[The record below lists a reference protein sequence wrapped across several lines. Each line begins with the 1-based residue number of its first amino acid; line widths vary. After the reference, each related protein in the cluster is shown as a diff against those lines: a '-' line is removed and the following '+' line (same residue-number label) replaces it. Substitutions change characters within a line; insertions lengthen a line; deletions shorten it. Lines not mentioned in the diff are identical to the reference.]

1 LGSLTTGVFGAGG
14 RFLAA
19 APMSHMGGLSP
30 ILKRIPHRRHSCGR
44 TRISGTMF
52 KTLIAGYKPPR
63 AAEFVDVLPAA
74 PTGRVLK
81 RELRAKY

>member
-1 LGSLTTGVFGAGG
+1 MWPYADIRDHV
-14 RFLAA
+14 
-19 APMSHMGGLSP
+19 
-30 ILKRIPHRRHSCGR
+30 
-44 TRISGTMF
+44 

-81 RELRAKY
+81 RELRAKYWAGADRAVN